1 MRSASRFWRDPG
13 TRDLLVAG
21 ALTLYGQVEAWTFSS
36 LDGPR
41 AAVAAITAATT
52 AVTVFRRRAPIA
64 VAVAVIALVLIGG
77 AAWNVPDQL
86 VTPTLAL
93 LLACYSVGAHAPLR
107 AAVAGVG
114 TVVAALFGASVAHG
128 KVGDFLFLATSFV
141 GVWAAGRVVRSR
153 RGLAAQLAD
162 RAVVLEGE
170 RDRQVAIAAA
180 AERT

>member
-13 TRDLLVAG
+13 TRDLIIAG
-21 ALTLYGQVEAWTFSS
+21 ALTVYGQLEAWTFSS

-86 VTPTLAL
+86 VSPSLAL
-93 LLACYSVGAHAPLR
+93 LLACYSVGAHAP
-107 AAVAGVG
+107 
-114 TVVAALFGASVAHG
+114 T
-128 KVGDFLFLATSFV
+128 
-141 GVWAAGRVVRSR
+141 
-153 RGLAAQLAD
+153 
-162 RAVVLEGE
+162 E
-170 RDRQVAIAAA
+170 
-180 AERT
+180 

>member
-21 ALTLYGQVEAWTFSS
+21 ALTVYGQVEAWTFSS

-86 VTPTLAL
+86 VSPSLAL

-107 AAVAGVG
+107 AAVAGLAAVL
-114 TVVAALFGASVAHG
+114 VPLFVASL
-128 KVGDFLFLATSFV
+128 
-141 GVWAAGRVVRSR
+141 AAGPWQRLSVPGHDLRGRMGGRVRGAQPPRAGRPARPSR
-153 RGLAAQLAD
+153 R
-162 RAVVLEGE
+162 RARE
-170 RDRQVAIAAA
+170 RARSPT
-180 AERT
+180 RR